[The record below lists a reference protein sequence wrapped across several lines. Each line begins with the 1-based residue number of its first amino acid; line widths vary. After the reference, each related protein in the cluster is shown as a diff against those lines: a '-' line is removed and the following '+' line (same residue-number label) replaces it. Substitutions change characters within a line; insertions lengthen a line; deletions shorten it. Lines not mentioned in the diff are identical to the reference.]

1 MRKIILWLFF
11 FVSFA
16 LIFRTAVMH
25 KTQPPAFSDYTNVLE
40 TVDESFADLQSDM
53 EKWIN
58 TYRDSNRSWIE
69 DKKFPGWLKSLFY
82 FLTDMVVSIRLTFVY
97 TFGLIRYI
105 TYAFVIIFGF
115 LFV

>member
-1 MRKIILWLFF
+1 MRKIIVWLFF

-16 LIFRTAVMH
+16 LIFRSAVMG
-25 KTQPPAFSDYTNVLE
+25 KTQPPTFSDYINVLE
-40 TVDESFADLQSDM
+40 NIEESYSDLQADM

-58 TYRDSNRSWIE
+58 AYKYSNRAWIE
-69 DKKFPGWLKSLFY
+69 DSNFPGWLNSIFY
-82 FLTDMVVSIRLTFVY
+82 FFVDMVVAIRISFVY

-105 TYAFVIIFGF
+105 SYVFVVIFGF